1 MDYLY
6 RANDGTI
13 FYDEDECVDYERRL
27 KYDLKAFNGV
37 RLWNEHDKEI
47 PLSDVFANNFDII
60 NIWSV
65 YFPNREVAEQFRE
78 MIQDICGED
87 VFNHDIRDVDKGLY
101 TFNENS
107 DSWVQ
112 IEENIKEIAFRVKS
126 LGFTLDY
133 ELNFD

>member
-6 RANDGTI
+6 RADDGTI
-13 FYDEDECVDYERRL
+13 FYNEDECEDYERKL
-27 KYDLKAFNGV
+27 KYDLKIFNDV
-37 RLWNEHDKEI
+37 RLWDENDKEI
-47 PLSDVFANNFDII
+47 PISTILENGFDLTG
-60 NIWSV
+60 IWSV
-65 YFPNREVAEQFRE
+65 YFPNRKIAEQFRE
-78 MIQDICGED
+78 MIQDIYGED

-126 LGFTLDY
+126 LGFTLNY